1 MAEFSNTSATLAS
14 QLKFKTEGKDLVVAG
29 VSSKWGGR
37 RPMSV
42 AIATSQLH
50 TYSEEEKT
58 AFSQHINDC
67 LGSDPHLAHL
77 LPLNTESA
85 DLFLKAND
93 GLLLCKL
100 VNVAVRDTIDERCL
114 NVKTSLNVYQKTENI
129 NLALNAAK
137 SIGCQVVNIG
147 AADIMEGT
155 PTLILGLVWQIIKI
169 QLLSVVSLKCCPE
182 LVVLLQEGEELQ
194 TFMKLPPETILLRWF
209 NYHLARAGYAK
220 MITNFGPDIVDSEAY
235 SVLLHQ
241 LNPLV
246 CPLTETTDP
255 ALKAREVIGYAAA
268 LGSQPFIRPR
278 DICEGNKKLNLTFIA
293 QIFNVCPGLAVPEEV
308 RAQFD
313 LSTLEID
320 DVGDSREERVFRM
333 WINSLC
339 LDEVFVNDLFG
350 DLQNGVIFLKLED
363 YLDPGIV
370 PWKKV
375 TSAPGMSKFK
385 KVENTNL
392 VVNIG
397 KEMKFSLVN
406 VGGVDIVDG
415 NKKII
420 LAITWQLLRRYTLQV
435 LSDLAASDGSAE
447 MSEER
452 VVLWANEKVTRSGKS
467 RRIRN
472 LKDKSTADSLFFLE
486 LIAAV
491 EPRAVEWELVTAGV
505 TEEEKLL
512 NAKFAISSARK
523 LGACV
528 FLTPED
534 IIETKSKMLLTLIAS
549 IWTAEL
555 EHSQAAVGGR

>member
-1 MAEFSNTSATLAS
+1 MGRQTSDERGDCD
-14 QLKFKTEGKDLVVAG
+14 K
-29 VSSKWGGR
+29 
-37 RPMSV
+37 
-42 AIATSQLH
+42 LH

-58 AFSQHINDC
+58 AFSQHINYC
-67 LGSDPHLAHL
+67 LGNDPHLAHL
-77 LPLNTESA
+77 LPLNTESTE
-85 DLFLKAND
+85 LFLKAED
-93 GLLLCKL
+93 GLILCKL
-100 VNVAVRDTIDERCL
+100 INLAAKDTIDERCL
-114 NVKTSLNVYQKTENI
+114 NVKSSLNVYQKTENI

-169 QLLSVVSLKCCPE
+169 QLLSVVSLRSCPE

-194 TFMKLPPETILLRWF
+194 SFMKLPPETILLRWF
-209 NYHLARAGYAK
+209 NYHLAKAGFAK
-220 MITNFGPDIVDSEAY
+220 MVTNFGPDVADSVAY
-235 SVLLHQ
+235 GVLLHQ
-241 LNPLV
+241 LNPSL

-268 LGSQPFIRPR
+268 LRSQPFIKPR
-278 DICEGNKKLNLTFIA
+278 DICEGNKKLNLTFVA
-293 QIFNVCPGLAVPEEV
+293 QIFNACPGLTVPEEV
-308 RAQFD
+308 RAQYD

-339 LDEVFVNDLFG
+339 LDEVFVNDLFE
-350 DLQNGVIFLKLED
+350 DLRDGVIFLKIID
-363 YLDPGIV
+363 FLDPGIV

-375 TSAPGMSKFK
+375 TTAHGMSKFK

-392 VVNIG
+392 VVTLG
-397 KEMKFSLVN
+397 KEMRFTLVN
-406 VGGVDIVDG
+406 VGGVDIIDG

-435 LSDLAASDGSAE
+435 LSDLAASDGSAV

-452 VVLWANEKVTRSGKS
+452 VVLWANDKVAALGKS
-467 RRIRN
+467 RKIRN
-472 LKDKSTADSLFFLE
+472 LKDKTTADSLFFME

-491 EPRAVEWELVTAGV
+491 EPRAVEWDLVTAGV
-505 TEEEKLL
+505 SEEEKML

-534 IIETKSKMLLTLIAS
+534 IVETNSKMLLTLIAS

-555 EHSQAAVGGR
+555 EHSQALSHSGRC